1 MNKKSLS
8 IVFSFAIAGLILA
21 SFGCS
26 KGVQDAKDTEQ
37 AAPATT
43 PAPASTPAPGPA
55 PMTSHPSVPAAPAAA
70 TAAGTAGVEW
80 TIPQGWTA
88 QPDRPMRLAT
98 YSIPAAGGDSEGA
111 ECAVFYFGTGQGGNV
126 RANIDRWIGQF
137 KTESKPQESSRT
149 VNGVQVTTV
158 IVDGTYLAPGGP
170 MMQSQG
176 EKPGYRLLGTIV
188 EAPEGP
194 VFFKTTGPKATV
206 EAAEKDVTALVDSI
220 RKSS

>member
-1 MNKKSLS
+1 
-8 IVFSFAIAGLILA
+8 
-21 SFGCS
+21 
-26 KGVQDAKDTEQ
+26 
-37 AAPATT
+37 
-43 PAPASTPAPGPA
+43 
-55 PMTSHPSVPAAPAAA
+55 
-70 TAAGTAGVEW
+70 
-80 TIPQGWTA
+80 
-88 QPDRPMRLAT
+88 MRLAT
-98 YSIPAAGGDSEGA
+98 YSIPAVAGDSEGA

-137 KTESKPQESSRT
+137 KADSKPQESSRT
-149 VNGVQVTTV
+149 VNGIQVTTV

-206 EAAEKDVTALVDSI
+206 AAAEQDITALIDSV
-220 RKSS
+220 RKSPQ